1 MRALA
6 YAAGAALDLAR
17 GHPDPVERAKA
28 QARVDLLTPVV
39 KGWCTDTGCDVASTG
54 VQIHGG
60 MGYIEETGA
69 AQHLRDARI
78 TPIYEGTNG
87 IQANDLVFRKVAR
100 DGGVAARTLFEEM
113 ARTQAELAGLNH
125 PSAAPIR
132 DRLVESLAALMAA
145 TDWVVE
151 TAPEDP
157 AAVAASAV
165 HYLRMFGLV
174 AGGWLMARAVLSV
187 IDDHSDPAFRTAKL
201 THARFFAEQYL
212 PQAAGLLLPITEGW
226 RSVTGTEED

>member
-1 MRALA
+1 
-6 YAAGAALDLAR
+6 
-17 GHPDPVERAKA
+17 
-28 QARVDLLTPVV
+28 
-39 KGWCTDTGCDVASTG
+39 
-54 VQIHGG
+54 
-60 MGYIEETGA
+60 
-69 AQHLRDARI
+69 
-78 TPIYEGTNG
+78 
-87 IQANDLVFRKVAR
+87 
-100 DGGVAARTLFEEM
+100 M

-226 RSVTGTEED
+226 RSVTGAEED

>member
-1 MRALA
+1 
-6 YAAGAALDLAR
+6 
-17 GHPDPVERAKA
+17 
-28 QARVDLLTPVV
+28 
-39 KGWCTDTGCDVASTG
+39 
-54 VQIHGG
+54 

-69 AQHLRDARI
+69 AQFLRDARI

-100 DGGVAARTLFEEM
+100 DGGAAALALFEEM
-113 ARTQAELAGLNH
+113 ARTQAELAAH
-125 PSAAPIR
+125 PAMAPIR

-151 TAPEDP
+151 TAPETP

-174 AGGWLMARAVLSV
+174 AGGWLMARAALA
-187 IDDHSDPAFRTAKL
+187 DESDPELRATKL
-201 THARFFAEQYL
+201 AHARFFAEQFL
-212 PQAAGLLLPITEGW
+212 PQAAALLLPITEGW
-226 RSVTGTEED
+226 RSVVEATSRP